1 MIIFLFPSSFFHE
14 FLKTCMNNKEP
25 LELIRTILWK
35 SISWFLH
42 WCILSTRFVPVEMKL
57 ENNEFFMRIL
67 LKDKNSDI
75 FDLLIHLEQSEHF
88 VAHLGTFMNRLLMH
102 CKPLWKVFSCNFL
115 LFDEAEGLWVKQ
127 KSIVWGGGFFQ
138 INEHI
143 VMKWMC
149 MWIKISSK
157 KWCQKKQN

>member
-1 MIIFLFPSSFFHE
+1 MQVSLMEQYQFSDKKFLCYFKPCNTADSVMCTKAFLFDNFSFPFIIFSWISQNMHE
-14 FLKTCMNNKEP
+14 QQRAIGIDT
-25 LELIRTILWK
+25 K

-88 VAHLGTFMNRLLMH
+88 VARLGTFMNRLLMH
-102 CKPLWKVFSCNFL
+102 CKPLWKVFAFSCNFL
-115 LFDEAEGLWVKQ
+115 LFDEAEGLW
-127 KSIVWGGGFFQ
+127 
-138 INEHI
+138 
-143 VMKWMC
+143 
-149 MWIKISSK
+149 
-157 KWCQKKQN
+157 